1 MAKQILKEAERC
13 SFKDRSSKVHDDR
26 LNEITEGHEED
37 KRLVLCDSIKLVVF
51 IRLNSS
57 CVDEISDLNESSR
70 MEHDS
75 VVHSMNG
82 IEIWSDVI
90 DMEIFWMV
98 DAENVRNSE

>member
-1 MAKQILKEAERC
+1 MAEQILKEAERC
-13 SFKDRSSKVHDDR
+13 SFKDRSPKVHDDR

-82 IEIWSDVI
+82 IEI
-90 DMEIFWMV
+90 
-98 DAENVRNSE
+98 